1 MTGDAAKKPVRWP
14 GGVLL
19 VAVGMSPANMRTA
32 IDQLSASLSATTS
45 LTVLADAGNAACAHC
60 ADEVWVYQR
69 LGLRGFLALIRRI
82 SWRHL
87 TESISPCLPRCR
99 FCGFW
104 SGHARLGLLT
114 LPKGG
119 RRNLGV
125 DFRQLGSKGLSRSL
139 AKA

>member
-1 MTGDAAKKPVRWP
+1 MTDNMAKKPVRWP

-19 VAVGMSPANMRTA
+19 VAVGMSPVNMRMA

-82 SWRHL
+82 SWRHFDRVYQ
-87 TESISPCLPRCR
+87 PVPAALPVLR
-99 FCGFW
+99 FLVWPRPPWFVNL
-104 SGHARLGLLT
+104 AE
-114 LPKGG
+114 
-119 RRNLGV
+119 RR
-125 DFRQLGSKGLSRSL
+125 Q
-139 AKA
+139 A